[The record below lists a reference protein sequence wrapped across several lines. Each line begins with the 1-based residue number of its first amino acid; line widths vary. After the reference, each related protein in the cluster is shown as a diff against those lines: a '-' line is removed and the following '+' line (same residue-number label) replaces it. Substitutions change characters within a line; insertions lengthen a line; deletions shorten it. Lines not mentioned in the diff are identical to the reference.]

1 MLRPRM
7 KITQLISIGA
17 SAVAV
22 FAFADRGVSVKVCRK
37 PMAHSSWIAAG
48 EFLKGIIHKGMV
60 KI

>member
-1 MLRPRM
+1 M
-7 KITQLISIGA
+7 KITQLVSIGA